1 MAAHGLF
8 KFLSKS
14 ESQQVTNRS
23 RSAQP
28 RNPKLEPFHVGH
40 PLSSPP
46 DPIPSPYRSTILVSA
61 IQLPDHRV
69 LLGCVSPIWAGIA
82 NQEAVSGLA
91 NIVCVF
97 K

>member
-1 MAAHGLF
+1 MAGHGLF

-40 PLSSPP
+40 PLSSPAN
-46 DPIPSPYRSTILVSA
+46 PIPSPYQLTILVSV
-61 IQLPDHRV
+61 IQLLDHHV
-69 LLGCVSPIWAGIA
+69 LSYCWDA
-82 NQEAVSGLA
+82 
-91 NIVCVF
+91 
-97 K
+97 